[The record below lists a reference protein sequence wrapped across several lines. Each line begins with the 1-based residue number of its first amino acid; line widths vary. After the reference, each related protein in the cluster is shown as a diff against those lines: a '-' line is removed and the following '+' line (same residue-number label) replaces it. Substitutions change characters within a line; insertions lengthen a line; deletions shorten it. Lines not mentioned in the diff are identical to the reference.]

1 MTNHTFAPT
10 HLVPL
15 TRSTQ
20 QRYDH
25 GRALFMRGAMVPG
38 FHDAAEMNTEYASA
52 IPATQDMIL
61 GWFDMRDELRAVAQ
75 DMFAQ

>member
-1 MTNHTFAPT
+1 
-10 HLVPL
+10 
-15 TRSTQ
+15 
-20 QRYDH
+20 
-25 GRALFMRGAMVPG
+25 MRGAMVPG